1 MIFRITGVRLYLCFI
16 PVLLNN
22 NMMLRYWNFGA
33 AGAFLLLAFLNHVM
47 TYSSQETNST
57 IDKYWW

>member
-1 MIFRITGVRLYLCFI
+1 
-16 PVLLNN
+16 
-22 NMMLRYWNFGA
+22 MLRYWNFGA